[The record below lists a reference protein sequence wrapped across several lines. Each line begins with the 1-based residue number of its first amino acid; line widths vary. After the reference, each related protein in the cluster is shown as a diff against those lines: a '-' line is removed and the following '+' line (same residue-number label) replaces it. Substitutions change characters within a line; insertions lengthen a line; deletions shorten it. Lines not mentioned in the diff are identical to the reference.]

1 MKLSPPT
8 PLAVTLRLLA
18 VLCVALLNFAQV
30 SSVFPLLSE
39 GLVRDRHIL
48 GEATYAALLEM
59 ALLGDERD
67 LPWAEQDHVV
77 GVVESNSRI
86 KRRNSHLGSEER
98 PRSQEIKTEDEDLA
112 AGVWWDC
119 DSQDGGARGGTGHV
133 LDDAQLIRNVL
144 PLALILQNLPTMASS
159 VQVRFAFFVEF
170 TWETLYYGSFFQPYA
185 GATQQMAA

>member
-1 MKLSPPT
+1 M
-8 PLAVTLRLLA
+8 
-18 VLCVALLNFAQV
+18 
-30 SSVFPLLSE
+30 
-39 GLVRDRHIL
+39 RDRHIL

-77 GVVESNSRI
+77 GIVESNSRT
-86 KRRNSHLGSEER
+86 KRRNNSSLRSEER
-98 PRSQEIKTEDEDLA
+98 RLSEEETRTEDEDLA

-144 PLALILQNLPTMASS
+144 PLALILQCLPTMANS
-159 VQVRFAFFVEF
+159 VQVFACAYKCLFSGFIYF
-170 TWETLYYGSFFQPYA
+170 LLYSSN
-185 GATQQMAA
+185 